1 MGGYISTMS
10 EVTKE
15 FDNVIDLISFI
26 KERPDIKSYSVKIK
40 LTYTEEEQNENLQFH
55 SIVKL
60 MIDKKLLSIT
70 KDMIMNDILVQIA
83 PTSQITDWLL
93 SNYNKNTVI
102 GILDYINKIEK
113 SIVDVCSIR
122 NNYFDKYIIYELGK
136 ESEE

>member
-1 MGGYISTMS
+1 MS

-26 KERPDIKSYSVKIK
+26 KENPGIKSYSVKIK
-40 LTYTEEEQNENLQFH
+40 LSYTEEENENSQFH

-60 MIDKKLLSIT
+60 MIDKKLLAIT
-70 KDMIMNDILVQIA
+70 KDMTMDGILVQWA

-93 SNYNKNTVI
+93 SYYDKNTVI
-102 GILDYINKIEK
+102 GILDYINKIDK
-113 SIVDVCSIR
+113 SIVDVSSLR

-136 ESEE
+136 ESED

>member
-1 MGGYISTMS
+1 MS

-26 KERPDIKSYSVKIK
+26 KENPGIKSYSVTIK
-40 LTYTEEEQNENLQFH
+40 LSYTEEENENLPFN

-60 MIDKKLLSIT
+60 MIDKKLLAIT
-70 KDMIMNDILVQIA
+70 KDMTMDGILVQWA

-93 SNYNKNTVI
+93 SNYDKNTVI

-136 ESEE
+136 ESED

>member
-1 MGGYISTMS
+1 MS

-26 KERPDIKSYSVKIK
+26 KENPGIKSYSVKIK
-40 LTYTEEEQNENLQFH
+40 LSYTEEENENSQFNY
-55 SIVKL
+55 IVKL
-60 MIDKKLLSIT
+60 MIDKKLLAIT
-70 KDMIMNDILVQIA
+70 KDMTMDGILVQWA

-93 SNYNKNTVI
+93 SNYDKNTVI

-113 SIVDVCSIR
+113 SIVDVSSLR

-136 ESEE
+136 ESEN

>member
-1 MGGYISTMS
+1 MS

-26 KERPDIKSYSVKIK
+26 KENPGIKSYSVTIK
-40 LTYTEEEQNENLQFH
+40 LSYTEEENENLPFN

-60 MIDKKLLSIT
+60 MIDKKLLAIT
-70 KDMIMNDILVQIA
+70 NDMTMDGILVQWA

-93 SNYNKNTVI
+93 SNYDKNTVI

-113 SIVDVCSIR
+113 SIVDVGSIR
-122 NNYFDKYIIYELGK
+122 NNYFDKYIIHELGK
-136 ESEE
+136 ESED